1 MLCIYLFGVLCF
13 FWLCWLFV
21 ATHKLSVVAASG
33 DCSLGCGAG
42 FSLQGLLLLQS
53 TGSTVGGL
61 SSCGTGPWLLH
72 SMWNPPCTRD
82 QTRVPCV
89 GRQILNHWTTRE
101 APVYLFFGLVS
112 KECANVNKY
121 FIKSV
126 LTGSSILFCSELIS
140 HYFLKLK
147 WLVSPSLL
155 LTLPIIEIKNSAVF
169 VCVIYFLLKYSW
181 FTMWC

>member
-1 MLCIYLFGVLCF
+1 VWVCYAYIYWGFCVFLAVLSLCCYTQAFCSCSEWGNY
-13 FWLCWLFV
+13 
-21 ATHKLSVVAASG
+21 
-33 DCSLGCGAG
+33 SLGCGAG

-61 SSCGTGPWLLH
+61 GSCGTGPWLLH

-82 QTRVPCV
+82 RTRVPCV

-121 FIKSV
+121 FV
-126 LTGSSILFCSELIS
+126 YQVSSDWI
-140 HYFLKLK
+140 
-147 WLVSPSLL
+147 
-155 LTLPIIEIKNSAVF
+155 
-169 VCVIYFLLKYSW
+169 
-181 FTMWC
+181 